1 MSRTRRMVVIPEKSH
16 HRNAKPYKRTS
27 YLFSHI
33 GIVSLPRDFGDVEV
47 TIERDD
53 RIGHSY

>member
-27 YLFSHI
+27 HILFQK
-33 GIVSLPRDFGDVEV
+33 DFGDVEV
-47 TIERDD
+47 TIEKDD